1 MPEYQEI
8 IWTVNASLL
17 GWILT
22 QYFKLRKEINLIN
35 VGLVK
40 NYATNEALEKL
51 IESQNKMLDA
61 LTDIKI
67 DQATM
72 FERIDRYH
80 AAETIQAVQAEQS
93 GQGSA
98 GYRAPKAART
108 HR

>member
-8 IWTVNASLL
+8 IWTVNAALL

-40 NYATNEALEKL
+40 NYATNEALERL

-80 AAETIQAVQAEQS
+80 APETIQTLQVEQGGAS
-93 GQGSA
+93 QA
-98 GYRAPKAART
+98 GYRTPKATRT
-108 HR
+108 RR

>member
-8 IWTVNASLL
+8 IWTVNAALL

-67 DQATM
+67 NQATM

-80 AAETIQAVQAEQS
+80 APETTKALQAEQS
-93 GQGSA
+93 GLSPA
-98 GYRAPKAART
+98 SYRAPKATRT